1 MNTTPVTWDLTDL
14 FAGADDPKIDSA
26 LAALD
31 VRATA
36 FSANYAHR
44 VGQLTPAEF
53 AVALQEYEGIHRAMT
68 FPAAYSELLFAGDTT
83 NPAHGALMQRMQE
96 RSVAVAQHLLFFELE
111 LVEISDE
118 KFAELLANP
127 DVAQYQHYLEHE
139 RAARPHRLSEPEE
152 RILMEKSVTSGQAF
166 SRLFDESIAAMT
178 FTMTLNGETIEL
190 SESEILNKSYDP
202 DRAVRKA
209 AAEGISAALS
219 KNEKF
224 FTYITN
230 VMVYDKS
237 VNDRLTCYDNAE
249 AARHLSDEVDTTTV
263 HTMINSVVAHYGTVA
278 RYYKLKREIMGLD
291 KLYHY
296 DRYAPILSDTATIS
310 WDESVK
316 IVRDSYTAFAP
327 EMGEMVDRFINENWV
342 DAEPR
347 PGKRSG
353 AFCAGL
359 APDWH
364 PYVLM
369 NFLGKKRD
377 VMTLAHELGHGI
389 HDLNAG
395 GQKLLQ
401 YYPSLA
407 AAETASVFGEMLTF
421 NELLA
426 EEHEP
431 MAELALLTGKI
442 EDVFATVFRQTA
454 MYRFEQGV
462 HTARR
467 AQGELTPAQVND
479 IWQTN
484 LQEMFGDSVELGEGH
499 ACFWMYIPHF
509 IHTPFY
515 VYAYAFGQL
524 MVMALYARYK
534 KEGAAF
540 VPHYQEIL
548 RAGGSAR
555 PADIMAKAG
564 ININDPV
571 FWDGGL
577 QMIDELVTKAE
588 KVWALAKK

>member
-1 MNTTPVTWDLTDL
+1 MSNTPVTWDLTDL
-14 FAGADDPKIDSA
+14 FAGVTDPKIDSA
-26 LAALD
+26 LAEVD
-31 VRATA
+31 VRVASFA
-36 FSANYAHR
+36 VSCAGR
-44 VGQLTPAEF
+44 VGQLSPAEF
-53 AVALQEYEGIHRAMT
+53 AVALGEYEGIQRTLA
-68 FPAAYSELLFAGDTT
+68 FPAAYSELLFSGDTS

-96 RSVAVAQHLLFFELE
+96 RSVAAAQQLLFFELE
-111 LVEISDE
+111 LVELSEE
-118 KFAELLANP
+118 KFAELLSDTGTA
-127 DVAQYQHYLEHE
+127 AYRHYLEHE
-139 RAARPHRLSEPEE
+139 RAARPHRLSEAEE

-166 SRLFDESIAAMT
+166 SRLFDETIAAMT
-178 FTMTLNGETIEL
+178 FTMTLNGETVEL

-224 FTYITN
+224 FTYVTN
-230 VMVYDKS
+230 VLAYDKS
-237 VNDRLTCYDNAE
+237 VNDRLTHFNHAE
-249 AARHLSDEVDTTTV
+249 ESRHLSDEVDTDTV
-263 HTMINSVVAHYGTVA
+263 HTMINSVVEHYDTVA

-310 WDESVK
+310 WDDSVK

-327 EMGEMVDRFINENWV
+327 EMGEMVDRFINEKWV

-347 PGKRSG
+347 HGKRSG

-389 HDLNAG
+389 HDLYAG
-395 GQKLLQ
+395 GQKFLQ

-462 HTARR
+462 HTERR
-467 AQGELTPAQVND
+467 AKGELTPAQVNE

-534 KEGAAF
+534 KEGASF
-540 VPHYQEIL
+540 VPHYQDIL

-564 ININDPV
+564 IDINDPT
-571 FWDGGL
+571 FWDDGL

-588 KVWALAKK
+588 EVWAQTKR